1 MTDHTPDWETALL
14 SGGPADGTRVRV
26 QGRPGLVQVTYPCE
40 VEEPRDGMRATAVY
54 VYRRDGRSPGPL
66 RYGYDPAAP

>member
-1 MTDHTPDWETALL
+1 MADDTPDWESALL
-14 SGGPADGTRVRV
+14 SGGPADGVRVRLR
-26 QGRPGLVQVTYPCE
+26 GRPGLVQVTYPCE

-54 VYRRDGRSPGPL
+54 VYRRDDRLPGEL